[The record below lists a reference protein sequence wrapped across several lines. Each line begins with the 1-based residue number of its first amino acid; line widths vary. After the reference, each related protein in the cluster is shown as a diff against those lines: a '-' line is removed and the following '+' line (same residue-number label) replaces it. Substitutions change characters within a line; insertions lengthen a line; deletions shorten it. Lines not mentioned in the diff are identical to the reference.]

1 MKSEDSFDDPPVDG
15 LVPVDHGAQLVLD
28 VVEMDDIGLKVIE
41 NPSDTTSYLP
51 IVDDPEGRFE
61 IPPDAG

>member
-1 MKSEDSFDDPPVDG
+1 MDWSLLTP
-15 LVPVDHGAQLVLD
+15 GAQLVLD

-41 NPSDTTSYLP
+41 NPSDATSCLP

>member
-1 MKSEDSFDDPPVDG
+1 MKSEASFDDPPVDG
-15 LVPVDHGAQLVLD
+15 LVSVDPGAQLVLD

-41 NPSDTTSYLP
+41 NPSDTTSCLP

>member
-1 MKSEDSFDDPPVDG
+1 MKSEASFDDPPVDG
-15 LVPVDHGAQLVLD
+15 LVSVDPGAQLVLD

-41 NPSDTTSYLP
+41 NPSDTTSCLS